1 MNYDLRRLI
10 TELRIFFNNYIYT
23 DKNYADTL
31 LELIQTNSF
40 TPVVSAVIEY
50 TSPTHV
56 VLIFEKKYEY
66 NVDIRNAV
74 HSFYKYLFSSGDL
87 RKLIETQYTGE
98 YKNELLQMIPQ
109 ISDDSSIICNMYN
122 MTMMDAN
129 IMYIYL

>member
-50 TSPTHV
+50 TSLTHV